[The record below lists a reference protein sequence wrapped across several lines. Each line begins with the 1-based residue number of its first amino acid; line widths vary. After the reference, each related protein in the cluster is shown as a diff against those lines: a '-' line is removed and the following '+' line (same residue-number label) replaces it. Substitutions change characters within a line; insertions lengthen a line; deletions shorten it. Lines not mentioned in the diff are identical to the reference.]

1 MIKIRHSLAVSFIA
15 IVVIVL
21 LVGQG
26 GMSLWYLI
34 GPWKGSL
41 NDGLKE
47 KIKIA
52 GSVVAN
58 SAATSITTFNFDY
71 LDLCM
76 EGLSK
81 DEDILSIKVTDKEGK
96 VLKEKVIRT
105 EERGET
111 INPFFIPWKN
121 VMNLPI
127 ISSGE
132 KLGNIEIYYSG
143 RRVNE
148 TLGNILK
155 LTPFLQGV
163 IFILLIYA
171 LYYFFQKKVGR
182 PIEMLNAEIKKATA
196 GDLTVEIREFGANE
210 IGSIAKGFSFLI
222 DRLASTLN
230 KLRSISENVSMAIDQ
245 LNLTFKNVTQGTQK
259 QGESINASA
268 ASIKQAKN
276 SQDHI
281 TEDTG
286 KLIDFSNENVTS
298 LLEMK
303 ATADEIASS
312 TGKLFKAT
320 EDAYSVVAEM
330 TQTAKM
336 IAANTEETSAAV
348 EDTSAAIEEI
358 NASVKEVETS
368 AKESAALAS
377 RVTEVASEVGMM
389 AVVDAVEGM
398 EKISEEVKHSSE
410 IITRLG
416 TRSADIEK
424 ILSVIK
430 DVTEQTNL
438 LSLNAAILAAQAGE
452 YGKSFSVVADE
463 IRALSDRT
471 ASSTRDIS
479 NIIKT
484 IQSEISEAVK
494 SIDSGM
500 RRVNEGSSM
509 VFKVGDAL
517 RETLLASEQSAD
529 MSRSIE
535 RATEEQVKG
544 LKQVALSIENIK
556 RMMEQ
561 VAKSTQ
567 EQQQGTSH
575 LLESVSD
582 VKDAADI
589 VKQGTEEEATSIK
602 MISKNLELADERI
615 KKIGQSTSNQQKMNE
630 NVTAAIEQ
638 IKVIGTTIT
647 RDVEDVSLS
656 LTTLH
661 DEIELLKKEM
671 ESFKTDDKGIG
682 REEG

>member
-1 MIKIRHSLAVSFIA
+1 MIKARHSLAFNFIA
-15 IVVIVL
+15 VIVPL
-21 LVGQG
+21 LLIVQG
-26 GMSLWYLI
+26 GLSLWYLI

-41 NDGLKE
+41 NDGLRE
-47 KIKIA
+47 KIKITS
-52 GSVVAN
+52 SVVAN
-58 SAATSITTFNFDY
+58 AAADSITTLNFDY
-71 LDLCM
+71 LDRCI
-76 EGLSK
+76 EGLSR
-81 DEDILSIKVTDKEGK
+81 DEDMLSIKVTDKDGK
-96 VLKEKVIRT
+96 VLKEKVMRT

-111 INPFFIPWKN
+111 LNPFFIPWKN
-121 VMNLPI
+121 VINLPI

-132 KLGNIEIYYSG
+132 KLGKIEIYYSG

-148 TLGNILK
+148 ILGNILK
-155 LTPFLQGV
+155 ITPLLQGM
-163 IFILLIYA
+163 IFVLLIYGF
-171 LYYFFQKKVGR
+171 YYFFQKKVGK
-182 PIEMLNAEIKKATA
+182 PIELLNEEIKKATA
-196 GDLTVEIREFGANE
+196 GDLAVDIPKFGDNE
-210 IGSIAKGFSFLI
+210 IGSIAEGFSFLV

-259 QGESINASA
+259 QGETINASA
-268 ASIKQAKN
+268 ASIKQARA
-276 SQDHI
+276 SQDQI

-312 TGKLFKAT
+312 TGTLFKAT

-336 IAANTEETSAAV
+336 ISANTEETSAAV

-358 NASVKEVETS
+358 NASVKEVEAS
-368 AKESAALAS
+368 AKESASLAS
-377 RVTEVASEVGMM
+377 KVTEVASEVGMM
-389 AVVDAVEGM
+389 SVVDAVEGM

-416 TRSADIEK
+416 ARSVDIEK

-452 YGKSFSVVADE
+452 YGRSFSVVADE

-471 ASSTRDIS
+471 AASTRDIS

-500 RRVNEGSSM
+500 NRVNEGSSM

-517 RETLLASEQSAD
+517 RETLLASEQSAE

-544 LKQVALSIENIK
+544 LKQVAFSIENIR

-561 VAKSTQ
+561 VAKSTL

-589 VKQGTEEEATSIK
+589 VKQGTEEEAASIK

-630 NVTAAIEQ
+630 NVTTAVEQVKGIGAA
-638 IKVIGTTIT
+638 IT
-647 RDVEDVSLS
+647 RDVEDVSRS
-656 LTTLH
+656 LITLH

-671 ESFKTDDKGIG
+671 ELFKTGDRDRK
-682 REEG
+682 EG

>member
-1 MIKIRHSLAVSFIA
+1 
-15 IVVIVL
+15 
-21 LVGQG
+21 
-26 GMSLWYLI
+26 
-34 GPWKGSL
+34 
-41 NDGLKE
+41 
-47 KIKIA
+47 
-52 GSVVAN
+52 
-58 SAATSITTFNFDY
+58 
-71 LDLCM
+71 
-76 EGLSK
+76 
-81 DEDILSIKVTDKEGK
+81 
-96 VLKEKVIRT
+96 
-105 EERGET
+105 
-111 INPFFIPWKN
+111 
-121 VMNLPI
+121 
-127 ISSGE
+127 
-132 KLGNIEIYYSG
+132 
-143 RRVNE
+143 
-148 TLGNILK
+148 
-155 LTPFLQGV
+155 
-163 IFILLIYA
+163 
-171 LYYFFQKKVGR
+171 
-182 PIEMLNAEIKKATA
+182 
-196 GDLTVEIREFGANE
+196 
-210 IGSIAKGFSFLI
+210 
-222 DRLASTLN
+222 
-230 KLRSISENVSMAIDQ
+230 
-245 LNLTFKNVTQGTQK
+245 
-259 QGESINASA
+259 
-268 ASIKQAKN
+268 
-276 SQDHI
+276 
-281 TEDTG
+281 
-286 KLIDFSNENVTS
+286 
-298 LLEMK
+298 MK
-303 ATADEIASS
+303 ATADEIAAS

-336 IAANTEETSAAV
+336 IAANTEEASAAV

-358 NASVKEVETS
+358 NASVREVESS
-368 AKESAALAS
+368 AKESSALAS
-377 RVTEVASEVGMM
+377 KVTEVASEVGMM

-471 ASSTRDIS
+471 ASSTRDIA

-500 RRVNEGSSM
+500 KRVNEGGSM
-509 VFKVGDAL
+509 VFKVGEAL
-517 RETLLASEQSAD
+517 RETLIASEQSAD

-544 LKQVALSIENIK
+544 LKQVALSIENIR

-567 EQQQGTSH
+567 EQQKGTSH
-575 LLESVSD
+575 LLESASD

-671 ESFKTDDKGIG
+671 ESFKTDGKGIG